1 LDGDV
6 KEKLTPILGTP
17 PDLFKPPQGCPFAAR
32 CPYTMKV
39 CKQYDPQPTPVA
51 EEHAVKC
58 WLYHELA
65 ADVTNP
71 ITGKTVKA

>member
-1 LDGDV
+1 
-6 KEKLTPILGTP
+6 
-17 PDLFKPPQGCPFAAR
+17 
-32 CPYTMKV
+32 MKV